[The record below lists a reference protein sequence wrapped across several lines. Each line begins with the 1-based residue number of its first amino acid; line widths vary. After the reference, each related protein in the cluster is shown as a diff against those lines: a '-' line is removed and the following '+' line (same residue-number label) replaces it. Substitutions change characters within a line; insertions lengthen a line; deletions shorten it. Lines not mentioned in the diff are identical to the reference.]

1 MKKLLLGIGLLL
13 SVTASA
19 NQYCKVVSIGGLNRD
34 QKEAAINKVIR
45 QEQDGPG
52 LSILTD
58 MRIDNGYVYLIFT
71 DDK

>member
-19 NQYCKVVSIGGLNRD
+19 NQYCKVVSIGGLSRD